1 VKRGDNVVTFKVILL
16 ISTLSGLLVLVG
28 YAIGRGKGI
37 IIALIL
43 SAVMNFGSYWFSDS
57 IVLSMYS
64 AQPVTQ
70 AEAPDLY
77 AVVESLASKALIPMP
92 KLYIIPSETPN
103 AFATGR
109 NEHHAAVAVTSGLMN
124 LMSRD
129 EVEGVIAH
137 ELSHIKHKDIL
148 ISTMA
153 ATIASAVVLLSRWS
167 LFFGND
173 RDSAIGTIAVAI
185 IAPVAATLVQMAISR
200 SREYEADAGSAR
212 ITGNPEALA
221 HALMKLSDMAR
232 VAPLG
237 ANPATA
243 HMFIVNPLSAGTVM
257 SLFSTHPPIEKRVER
272 LLAMKGSSV

>member
-1 VKRGDNVVTFKVILL
+1 MNTLKVVML
-16 ISTLSGLLVLVG
+16 ISMLSGLLVIVG
-28 YAIGRGKGI
+28 YLLGRRKGVV
-37 IIALIL
+37 IALIM

-57 IVLSMYS
+57 IVLKMYD

-77 AVVESLASKALIPMP
+77 VAVESLTKKAEIPMP
-92 KLYIIPSETPN
+92 KLYVIPTNTPN

-109 NEHHAAVAVTSGLMN
+109 NEDHAAVAVTSGLLSLMN
-124 LMSRD
+124 TD
-129 EVEGVIAH
+129 ELEGVIAH

-167 LFFGND
+167 VFFGGD
-173 RDSAIGTIAVAI
+173 DSSVISAIAIAI
-185 IAPVAATLVQMAISR
+185 IAPVAATLVQTAISR

-212 ITGNPEALA
+212 VTGNPEALA
-221 HALMKLSDMAR
+221 GALMKLSNMSR
-232 VAPLG
+232 VVPMG

-243 HMFIVNPLSAGTVM
+243 HMFIVNPLSGSTIM
-257 SLFSTHPPIEKRVER
+257 SLFSTHPPVEKRIER
-272 LLAMKGSSV
+272 LLEMKDGST

>member
-1 VKRGDNVVTFKVILL
+1 MNTLKIILL
-16 ISTLSGLLVLVG
+16 ISTLTGLLVIVG
-28 YAIGRGKGI
+28 YMLGRRKGI
-37 IIALIL
+37 VIALVL

-57 IVLSMYS
+57 IVLKMYN

-70 AEAPDLY
+70 AEAADLY
-77 AVVESLASKALIPMP
+77 AAVESLANKASIPMP
-92 KLYIIPSETPN
+92 KLYILPSDTPN

-109 NEHHAAVAVTSGLMN
+109 NEDHAAVAVTSGLLN
-124 LMSRD
+124 LMDRD
-129 EVEGVIAH
+129 ELEGVIAH

-167 LFFGND
+167 MFFGSD
-173 RDSAIGTIAVAI
+173 SDSAVSAIAVAI

-212 ITGNPEALA
+212 VTGNPDALA
-221 HALMKLSDMAR
+221 SALMKLSNMAR
-232 VAPLG
+232 QMPMG

-243 HMFIVNPLSAGTVM
+243 HMFIVNPLSAGTIM
-257 SLFSTHPPIEKRVER
+257 GLFSTHPPIEKRVER
-272 LLAMKGSSV
+272 LREMKGGSF

>member
-1 VKRGDNVVTFKVILL
+1 MNTLKVVML
-16 ISTLSGLLVLVG
+16 ISMLSGLLVIVG
-28 YAIGRGKGI
+28 YLLGRRKGVV
-37 IIALIL
+37 IALII

-57 IVLSMYS
+57 IVLKMYD

-77 AVVESLASKALIPMP
+77 VAVESLTKKAEIPMP
-92 KLYIIPSETPN
+92 KLYVIPTNTPN

-109 NEHHAAVAVTSGLMN
+109 NEDHAAVAVTSGLLSLMN
-124 LMSRD
+124 ND
-129 EVEGVIAH
+129 ELEGVIAH

-167 LFFGND
+167 VFFGGD
-173 RDSAIGTIAVAI
+173 DSSAISAIAIAI
-185 IAPVAATLVQMAISR
+185 IAPVAATLVQTAISR

-212 ITGNPEALA
+212 VTGNPEALA
-221 HALMKLSDMAR
+221 GALMKLSNMSR
-232 VAPLG
+232 VVPMG

-243 HMFIVNPLSAGTVM
+243 HMFIVNPLSGSTIM
-257 SLFSTHPPIEKRVER
+257 SLFSTHPPVEKRIER
-272 LLAMKGSSV
+272 LLEMKDGST